1 MIDMQKIGIIGAGHV
16 GSHVGSALLAQGLC
30 SRLVYIDTN
39 RPMASAQADDL
50 QDMVSFT
57 SRQAKVWAG
66 DYSDLDDAG
75 IVVVCASG
83 PICKEDRLEELE
95 ESVRVMDEI
104 IPLLKNCAFAGVI
117 LVITNPVDLVARY
130 LADRLSIPQGRILG
144 SGTNLDTARQVR
156 ELSRRTGV
164 AQTSIRGMVLGEHG
178 ESQVSCWS
186 QVSAGGVPI
195 ARLMETDPA
204 WQGLNLEQME
214 DAARAA
220 GWGILCGKGSTEFGI
235 GNSAAQI
242 IQAIQGDEG
251 RILPVSVPIDGSAG
265 GVFAS
270 LPCVLGQGGVKRILR
285 PRLSPEEQ
293 EKFDASCARMEEYW
307 QTISK

>member
-1 MIDMQKIGIIGAGHV
+1 MRNDRKIGIIGAGHV
-16 GSHVGSALLAQGLC
+16 GSHVGSALLFRGLC
-30 SRLVYIDTN
+30 DQLVFIDTDV
-39 RPMASAQADDL
+39 PKAKAQADDL
-50 QDMVSFT
+50 QDMAGFT
-57 SRQAKVWAG
+57 ACSCKVWAG
-66 DYSDLDDAG
+66 DYGDIEDAG
-75 IVVVCASG
+75 LLVICASG
-83 PICKEDRLEELE
+83 PICKEDRLEELG

-104 IPLLKNCAFAGVI
+104 LPPLGASGFSGVM
-117 LVITNPVDLVARY
+117 LVITNPVDLVTRY
-130 LADRLSIPQGRILG
+130 LAVKLGLPWGRILG

-164 AQTSIRGMVLGEHG
+164 AQGSIRGMVLGEHG

-195 ARLMETDPA
+195 ARLIETDPA
-204 WQGLNLEQME
+204 WKGLDPGELE

-242 IQAIQGDEG
+242 LQAIQGDEG
-251 RILPVSVPIDGSAG
+251 RILPVSVPVDGKDG

-270 LPCVLGQGGVKRILR
+270 LPCVLGKNGAERVLR
-285 PRLSPEEQ
+285 PKLAPEEQ
-293 EKFDASCARMEEYW
+293 AKFDASLARMEEYW
-307 QTISK
+307 KTIG

>member
-1 MIDMQKIGIIGAGHV
+1 MRNDRKIGIIGAGHV
-16 GSHVGSALLAQGLC
+16 GSHVGSALLFRGLC
-30 SRLVYIDTN
+30 DRLVFLDTDSLK
-39 RPMASAQADDL
+39 AKAQADDL
-50 QDMVSFT
+50 QDMAGFV
-57 SRQAKVWAG
+57 SRQTKVWAG
-66 DYSDLDDAG
+66 DYSDLKDAG
-75 IVVVCASG
+75 FVVVCASG
-83 PICKEDRLEELE
+83 PICKEDRLEELA

-104 IPLLKNCAFAGVI
+104 LPPLKESGFSGVT

-130 LADRLSIPQGRILG
+130 LAVKLGLPWGRILG

-156 ELSRRTGV
+156 ELSRRTGA
-164 AQTSIRGMVLGEHG
+164 AQGSIQGMVLGEHG

-204 WQGLNLEQME
+204 WRGLDLGELE
-214 DAARAA
+214 DAARGA

-242 IQAIQGDEG
+242 LQAMQGDVG
-251 RILPVSVPIDGSAG
+251 RVLPVSIPVDGKDG

-270 LPCVLGQGGVKRILR
+270 LPCVLGKNGVERILH
-285 PRLSPEEQ
+285 PRLDPEEQ
-293 EKFDASCARMEEYW
+293 AKFDASLARMEEYW
-307 QTISK
+307 KTIQ

>member
-1 MIDMQKIGIIGAGHV
+1 MRNDRKIGIIGAGHV
-16 GSHVGSALLAQGLC
+16 GSHVGSALLFRGLC
-30 SRLVYIDTN
+30 DRLVFLDTDSLK
-39 RPMASAQADDL
+39 AKAQADDL
-50 QDMVSFT
+50 QDMAGFV
-57 SRQAKVWAG
+57 SRQTKVWAG
-66 DYSDLDDAG
+66 DYSDLKDAG
-75 IVVVCASG
+75 FVVICASG
-83 PICKEDRLEELE
+83 PICKEDRLEELA

-104 IPLLKNCAFAGVI
+104 LPPLKESGFSGVT

-130 LADRLSIPQGRILG
+130 LAVKLGLPWGRILG

-156 ELSRRTGV
+156 ELSRRTGA
-164 AQTSIRGMVLGEHG
+164 AQGSIQGMVLGEHG

-204 WQGLNLEQME
+204 WRGLDLGELE
-214 DAARAA
+214 DAARGA

-242 IQAIQGDEG
+242 LQAIQGDEG
-251 RILPVSVPIDGSAG
+251 RVLPVSIPVDGKDG

-270 LPCVLGQGGVKRILR
+270 LPCVLGKNGVERILH
-285 PRLSPEEQ
+285 PRLDPEEQ
-293 EKFDASCARMEEYW
+293 ARFDASLARMEEYW
-307 QTISK
+307 KTIQ